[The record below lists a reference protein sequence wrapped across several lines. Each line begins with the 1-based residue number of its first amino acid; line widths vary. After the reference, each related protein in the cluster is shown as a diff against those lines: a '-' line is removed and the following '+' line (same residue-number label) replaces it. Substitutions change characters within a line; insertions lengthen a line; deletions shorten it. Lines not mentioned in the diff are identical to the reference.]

1 MRTINENIMRHAG
14 TTKQSLGLVDLCDWV
29 KSQIQGSIRMAE
41 IGVYSGESATIFLA
55 NLPVQRYFAIDSWSP
70 DVPGVTDD
78 PLFPKAPISEAEE
91 VFDERAKDHGGVIVK
106 MKMLSME
113 AAKHIE
119 DGFLDMVYIDA
130 DHHYEAVKADIIAF
144 KPKVRNGGILSGHD
158 YTGAWA
164 HTVGRA
170 VDEVF
175 GKNAVNVFQDWSW
188 AIKL

>member
-1 MRTINENIMRHAG
+1 MRTINGAAMRSVGESHMI
-14 TTKQSLGLVDLCDWV
+14 KGLIDLCGWI
-29 KSQIQGSIRMAE
+29 KTQIQGPIQMAE
-41 IGVYSGESATIFLA
+41 VGVYSGESAMIFIE
-55 NLPVQRYFAIDSWSP
+55 NLPIARYFAIDAWRP
-70 DVPGVTDD
+70 DLPGVTDD
-78 PLFPKAPISEAEE
+78 PYFPKTPISEAEE

-130 DHHYEAVKADIIAF
+130 DHHYEAAKADIIAF